1 MARIVPYQQ
10 YRHEMQY
17 PKKRTQA
24 CEGAKLML
32 SLIIFF
38 IAGILLGLIG
48 MRLLNIWE
56 ARGQADQHHHLP
68 RHHS

>member
-1 MARIVPYQQ
+1 
-10 YRHEMQY
+10 
-17 PKKRTQA
+17 
-24 CEGAKLML
+24 ML